1 MQQPPET
8 HPDPVQGIVAELS
21 KRLDSIE
28 TTQREST
35 QALRQDNAVLRQ
47 DMARIESHQREST
60 QALRQDNAVLRQ
72 DMARIESHQR
82 EDIATL
88 RQDNAEINRRID
100 RLTRWIIGIQL
111 TTLIAL
117 GTLIL
122 TRLPG

>member
-35 QALRQDNAVLRQ
+35 QALRQD
-47 DMARIESHQREST
+47 MARIESHQREST
-60 QALRQDNAVLRQ
+60 QALRQ

>member
-1 MQQPPET
+1 MQHPPEVS
-8 HPDPVQGIVAELS
+8 PDLAHVELS

-28 TTQREST
+28 RRLDRIETNQRE
-35 QALRQDNAVLRQ
+35 DNAQLRQ
-47 DMARIESHQREST
+47 DMQ
-60 QALRQDNAVLRQ
+60 QANAQLRQ
-72 DMARIESHQR
+72 E
-82 EDIATL
+82 IAET
-88 RQDNAEINRRID
+88 NRRID

>member
-1 MQQPPET
+1 MQHPPEVSADLA
-8 HPDPVQGIVAELS
+8 HVELS

-28 TTQREST
+28 RRLDRIETNQRE
-35 QALRQDNAVLRQ
+35 DNAQLRQ
-47 DMARIESHQREST
+47 DMH
-60 QALRQDNAVLRQ
+60 QDNAQLRQ
-72 DMARIESHQR
+72 E
-82 EDIATL
+82 IAET
-88 RQDNAEINRRID
+88 NRRID

>member
-28 TTQREST
+28 TT
-35 QALRQDNAVLRQ
+35 
-47 DMARIESHQREST
+47 QREST

>member
-1 MQQPPET
+1 MQQPLA
-8 HPDPVQGIVAELS
+8 PVQGIVAELS

-28 TTQREST
+28 TNQRENI
-35 QALRQDNAVLRQ
+35 QALQRDIARIETNQRDDNAQLRQDNAQLRQ
-47 DMARIESHQREST
+47 DM
-60 QALRQDNAVLRQ
+60 
-72 DMARIESHQR
+72 
-82 EDIATL
+82 
-88 RQDNAEINRRID
+88 RQDNAEIHRRLD